1 MNSNHILWRPILSGK
16 KEEEYRKQMQ
26 TNYYHCHKATKE
38 ADELSPGHRA
48 WLPDLRVKGKV
59 VGRASGPRSYVIS
72 TPTGRN
78 REITRNLRP
87 RHNIPVNQVNDSET
101 NPPMPRDELPEREDT
116 DVHPVVPSV
125 ESPGQGTVPRVP
137 SPESSATSV
146 RRSKRAKAAP
156 KRLIEEF

>member
-1 MNSNHILWRPILSGK
+1 
-16 KEEEYRKQMQ
+16 MQ
-26 TNYYHCHKATKE
+26 TNYDRGHEAIKE
-38 ADELSPGHRA
+38 ADELSPGNRA
-48 WLPDLRVKGKV
+48 WLPDLRGKV
-59 VGRASGPRSYVIS
+59 VGRAPGPGSYIIS
-72 TPTGRN
+72 IPTGLVRRN
-78 REITRNLRP
+78 RKMTRNLGP
-87 RHNIPVNQVNDSET
+87 RHNIPVNPGNDSET
-101 NPPMPRDELPEREDT
+101 NPPMPRGDLPERGDT